1 MVLNKI
7 KPSVLGGLQS
17 LYDAHNDY
25 KKDVLKYK
33 EIKETEIT
41 KRHISDNRTKEY
53 LAEVKLKRDT
63 ILEVLKNDY
72 QLKELAIHKSFE
84 VIDTALESGDIEMLG
99 LGLGGMIKVAE
110 TSTIVS
116 LANLSKQLEDKNNII
131 DI

>member
-1 MVLNKI
+1 MALNKI
-7 KPSVLGGLQS
+7 KPSLFSGLQS
-17 LYDAHNDY
+17 LYDSHNDY
-25 KKDVLKYK
+25 KKEVLKYK

-41 KRHISDNRTKEY
+41 KRHLSDNRTQEY

-84 VIDTALESGDIEMLG
+84 VIDNALESGNIEMLE
-99 LGLGGMIKVAE
+99 LGLAGVIKVAE
-110 TSTIVS
+110 TSTITS

-131 DI
+131 EI